1 MLLLFSMNLNPNVP
15 FCLFIKLISANRH
28 ICVGLNTYNKPFG
41 HLIGLVLILNNLEGL
56 SYLSTH

>member
-1 MLLLFSMNLNPNVP
+1 MLLLFSMNLNPNVQ
-15 FCLFIKLISANRH
+15 FCLFIKLISANRR

-41 HLIGLVLILNNLEGL
+41 HLIGLNNLEGL

>member
-1 MLLLFSMNLNPNVP
+1 MLLLFSMNLNPNVQ
-15 FCLFIKLISANRH
+15 FCLFIKLISANRC

-41 HLIGLVLILNNLEGL
+41 HLIGLNNLEGL

>member
-28 ICVGLNTYNKPFG
+28 IYVSLNTYNEPF
-41 HLIGLVLILNNLEGL
+41 
-56 SYLSTH
+56 